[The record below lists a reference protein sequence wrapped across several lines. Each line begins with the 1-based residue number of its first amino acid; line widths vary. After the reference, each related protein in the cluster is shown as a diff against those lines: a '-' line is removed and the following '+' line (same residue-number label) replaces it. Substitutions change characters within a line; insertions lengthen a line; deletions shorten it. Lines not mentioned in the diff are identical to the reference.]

1 MYTASAFESQVSH
14 FLLSSASEKEDEE
27 GQGRGFRA
35 VSVMRVQWEVAALQH
50 HCMYSSNLWLQI
62 QWWGILS

>member
-27 GQGRGFRA
+27 GQGRGFKA
-35 VSVMRVQWEVAALQH
+35 VSVMRVQ
-50 HCMYSSNLWLQI
+50 
-62 QWWGILS
+62 